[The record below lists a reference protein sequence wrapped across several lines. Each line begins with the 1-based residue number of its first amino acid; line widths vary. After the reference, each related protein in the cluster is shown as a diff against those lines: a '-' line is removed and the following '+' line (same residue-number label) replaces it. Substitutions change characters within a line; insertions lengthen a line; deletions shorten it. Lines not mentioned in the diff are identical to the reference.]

1 MAYAK
6 HIWTPIGRCLILN
19 AIEKYFRY
27 RQSLIDQYTKGD
39 MTKREYLQA
48 NYEAVVYNDI
58 KPFKNIDTVL
68 KGLFN
73 YQYYNALVKEKKQAS
88 TIRDLDYDEKRAY
101 LDSCDYYYSRKDK
114 ATLKVLELMDFKG
127 VEAYFIKV
135 RSKELK
141 GKLFEIVLDEYN
153 MILHSTNEL
162 ILKRLREEGA
172 FCEESKKS
180 LIDGYINQRY

>member
-1 MAYAK
+1 MVFD
-6 HIWTPIGRCLILN
+6 GQVFNLN
-19 AIEKYFRY
+19 ALEKYFRY
-27 RQSLIDQYTKGD
+27 RQSLIDQYVKGD

-73 YQYYNALVKEKKQAS
+73 YQYYNARAKEKKQAS
-88 TIRDLDYDEKRAY
+88 TIRDLSFDEKKEY
-101 LDSCDYYYSRKDK
+101 LDSCNYFYSRKDR
-114 ATLKVLELMDFKG
+114 ATLKVLELLEYKG

-135 RSKELK
+135 RSKELR
-141 GKLFEIVLDEYN
+141 GKLFEIILTDYN

-162 ILKRLREEGA
+162 ILKRLIEEEVFSEG
-172 FCEESKKS
+172 SKKS